1 MIVICKYMKNKMQ
14 SNSTEKKKTCKES
27 INQFK
32 YYKHHPKMKEWDK
45 SDIFGKYIGMLKQN
59 QE

>member
-1 MIVICKYMKNKMQ
+1 MKNKMQ
-14 SNSTEKKKTCKES
+14 SNSTEGKKKKKACKES